1 MSTIPPAGRSLPAL
15 ALLGATFLAA
25 PALAQDAAG
34 DDAVRAAVT
43 QLFDGMRAA
52 DTTMIRD
59 VLHPDVR
66 LLTVV
71 DEKTAYRVAETD
83 MGRFLAAVAG
93 APVTFDERVGEV
105 TVQVDEGLASAWMT
119 YEFYA
124 GETFSHC
131 GVNAMQL
138 VLDEP
143 VADGTDP
150 HWRIVHIIDT
160 RRTEGCDE

>member
-1 MSTIPPAGRSLPAL
+1 MPRPARLAAL
-15 ALLGATFLAA
+15 ALALGLAG
-25 PALAQDAAG
+25 PVSAQDAPPE
-34 DDAVRAAVT
+34 DAVRAAVA

-52 DTTMIRD
+52 DTTAIRD
-59 VLHPDVR
+59 VLHPSVR

-83 MGRFLAAVAG
+83 MDRFLAAVAA
-93 APVTFDERVGEV
+93 APVTYDERVGEI
-105 TVQVDEGLASAWMT
+105 TVEVDEGLASAWMP
-119 YEFYA
+119 YSFYA
-124 GETFSHC
+124 GDEFSHC

-143 VADGTDP
+143 IADGTDA

-160 RRTEGCDE
+160 RRTEGCDD